1 LKEHFCLLI
10 VEDNGPGI
18 PNAMLGRLFEPYVTT
33 KPKGTGLGLAIVK
46 KIAEE
51 NRAEI
56 RLENRMDASGRI
68 LGARAVL
75 MLPMQAEM
83 QQGQAPT
90 TDSNHV

>member
-1 LKEHFCLLI
+1 MLI

-18 PNAMLGRLFEPYVTT
+18 PPDMLTRLFEPYVTT

-56 RLENRMDASGRI
+56 RLENCLDADGKVV
-68 LGARAVL
+68 GARAVL
-75 MLPMQAEM
+75 SLPVHPEPYVKAKEAEADSKK
-83 QQGQAPT
+83 GL
-90 TDSNHV
+90 TDV

>member
-1 LKEHFCLLI
+1 MLL

-18 PNAMLGRLFEPYVTT
+18 PPDMLTRLFEPYVTT

-56 RLENRMDASGRI
+56 RLENRLDALGKV

-75 MLPMQAEM
+75 TLPTLTEPSSEM
-83 QQGQAPT
+83 RLEPDSKKGL
-90 TDSNHV
+90 TDV

>member
-1 LKEHFCLLI
+1 MLI

-56 RLENRMDASGRI
+56 RLENRIDSSGRI
-68 LGARAVL
+68 LGAKAVL
-75 MLPMQAEM
+75 MLPMQSQM
-83 QQGQAPT
+83 QSDELPA
-90 TDSNHV
+90 TDANNV